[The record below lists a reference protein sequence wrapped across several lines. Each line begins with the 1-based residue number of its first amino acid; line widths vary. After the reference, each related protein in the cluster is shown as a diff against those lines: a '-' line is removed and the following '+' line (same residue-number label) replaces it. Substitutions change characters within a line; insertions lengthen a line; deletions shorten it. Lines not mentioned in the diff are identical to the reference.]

1 MDFCYLT
8 HVGNFLQLSII
19 ISDQILIL
27 PRHLLWTAPRPFC
40 HIFYTWRIESKE
52 QKLLQD
58 KRPFTNYVDKFL
70 SFFDHLA
77 PSVDIFY
84 LTYMVD
90 TKSKYLTT
98 YPHPL
103 VDVVCERPLKTMVAI
118 TYNRA

>member
-8 HVGNFLQLSII
+8 HVGNFVQLSIS

-52 QKLLQD
+52 QKLFQD

-70 SFFDHLA
+70 SFFDHLP

-90 TKSKYLTT
+90 KKSKYLTT

-103 VDVVCERPLKTMVAI
+103 VSVVCERPLKTMVAI